1 MKEIMIWDGGN
12 IKVTMRDVERNQLQ
26 DLAPLLAGLMG
37 NQLPPGY
44 MNTTPINGWFSV
56 MASAL
61 NYKGV
66 LMTVHVNG
74 GGPVGIGVGLFEY
87 PKTVRVKALKSLWDP
102 ERIEPQMG
110 MVLQSKAYPNTLK
123 YG

>member
-1 MKEIMIWDGGN
+1 MIWDGRN
-12 IKVTMRDVERNQLQ
+12 IKVSVRDVECTQLQ

-37 NQLPPGY
+37 NQLPPSV
-44 MNTTPINGWFSV
+44 MNTTLISGWFSV

-61 NYKGV
+61 NYNGV
-66 LMTVHVNG
+66 LVTVHVNG
-74 GGPVGIGVGLFEY
+74 GRPVGIGLGVFEY

-102 ERIEPQMG
+102 ERIEPL
-110 MVLQSKAYPNTLK
+110 VLLDMQSAAYPNTLK